1 MEFDADLLACAQLVE
16 RGDPDRFAA
25 SMAAPVAARQVLF
38 AFYAFNI
45 EVSRAPWV
53 TEETMIAEMRLQW
66 WRDALEEIRSRGVVR
81 RHEVVTPLAEVL
93 DSEGA
98 ALLDRLVAARRWDIY
113 RDPFED
119 MAHFRAYIED
129 TSSNLMLAIARAL
142 GGSTEVPEMPL
153 RDAGRALGI
162 ANWLRAVPA
171 LEQAGRI
178 PLVDGTPEG
187 VRALAQEGLSALSA
201 ARGARAQVHAA
212 LGPALLPLWQ
222 VGPVLKRAVSDP
234 RRVAEGRL
242 ELAPVQRRFGLMAR
256 ALTGRW

>member
-1 MEFDADLLACAQLVE
+1 MEFDADLVACAQLVE

-25 SMAAPVAARQVLF
+25 SMAAPVTARPVLF
-38 AFYAFNI
+38 SLYAFNI

-53 TEETMIAEMRLQW
+53 TEESMIAEMRLQW
-66 WRDALEEIRSRGVVR
+66 WRDALEEIRTRGVVR
-81 RHEVVTPLAEVL
+81 RHEVVTPLAHVL
-93 DSEGA
+93 DGEGA
-98 ALLDRLVAARRWDIY
+98 GLLDRLVEARRWDIY

-142 GGSTEVPEMPL
+142 GRAPEVPETPL
-153 RDAGRALGI
+153 RHAGRALGI

-171 LEQAGRI
+171 LERAGRI

-187 VRALAQEGLSALSA
+187 VRALAEEGLEALRA
-201 ARGARAQVHAA
+201 ARAARAEVPAA
-212 LGPALLPLWQ
+212 QRPALLPLWQ
-222 VGPVLKRAVSDP
+222 VGPVLKRAASDP

-242 ELAPVQRRFGLMAR
+242 ELAPVQRRFGLMAC
-256 ALTGRW
+256 ALAGRW